1 MTTRTLEIKF
11 IGDASGAKKAFA
23 EVDDSSGKL
32 SGKLSGLTSTI
43 AGVAGGFL
51 AAEGIKAG
59 AGFLIDAAKAA
70 AEDEAATQR
79 LEQSLRNAGGAF
91 DENIQKVNERI
102 DAGQK
107 LAYSDDEVRDSFQQ
121 LLAATGD
128 TDEALRRQAIAM
140 DLSRGAGISLEQASK
155 MVGKVNEENVEAFK
169 RLGITIGE
177 GASETEALAAVQA
190 KFAGQADTYAK
201 STAGQMEQAKL
212 RMGELKEQL
221 GTALLPAFT
230 AFANVLVGTVLPAV
244 ERFANAA
251 GPKIQEFAQKV
262 RQYWESD
269 IKPALD
275 AMVAAWQKLQPV
287 IQPILEQVANVV
299 ENTVRTIALALGIV
313 IDLLGGDFSGAWK
326 KAKDLVAEQIRFIKE
341 TVENLGELIRGA
353 IPLIAEAAK
362 AVGKAIFDAIWEGLG
377 DLWQVGADII
387 NWMLQGLMAM
397 AWQIEQWVTNFAKGI
412 IDKLDPRK
420 WDIPG
425 LSPFIDAYGHA
436 GQLAG
441 SAMMSGMASQVAA
454 DAGKVTSALSAAATV
469 DPRGD
474 DPKALADA
482 IWDWHNDPMF
492 GFVTPAAPGITWGSN
507 GKNVAPV
514 SVTITGPVSV
524 RNTEEATQLLTGAA
538 RAAGLV

>member
-326 KAKDLVAEQIRFIKE
+326 KAKDLVEEQIRFIKE

-387 NWMLQGLMAM
+387 NWMLQGLKAM

-425 LSPFIDAYGHA
+425 LSPFIQAYGHA

-441 SAMMSGMASQVAA
+441 SAMMSGMASQVTAE
-454 DAGKVTSALSAAATV
+454 AGKVTSALSAAATL

>member
-32 SGKLSGLTSTI
+32 TGKLSGLTSTI

-51 AAEGIKAG
+51 GAEGIKAG

-230 AFANVLVGTVLPAV
+230 AFANFLVGAVLPAV
-244 ERFANAA
+244 ERFANES

-287 IQPILEQVANVV
+287 IKPILEQVANVV
-299 ENTVRTIALALGIV
+299 EHTVRTIALALGIV

-326 KAKDLVAEQIRFIKE
+326 KAKELVAEQIRYIKE
-341 TVENLGELIRGA
+341 TVENLGALIRGA

-362 AVGKAIFDAIWEGLG
+362 AVGSAIFDAIWEGLG

-387 NWMLQGLMAM
+387 NWMLQGLKAM

-425 LSPFIDAYGHA
+425 LSPFIQAYGHA

-441 SAMMSGMASQVAA
+441 SAMMSGMASQVTAE
-454 DAGKVTSALSAAATV
+454 AGKVTSALSAAATL

-507 GKNVAPV
+507 GKNVAPLSQSAQV
-514 SVTITGPVSV
+514 I
-524 RNTEEATQLLTGAA
+524 QLVVDGQVLAETVAQHQA
-538 RAAGLV
+538 RAY

>member
-230 AFANVLVGTVLPAV
+230 AFANFLVGTVLPAV

-275 AMVAAWQKLQPV
+275 AMVAAWEKLQPV
-287 IQPILEQVANVV
+287 IKPILEQVANVV
-299 ENTVRTIALALGIV
+299 EHTVRTIALALGIV

-326 KAKDLVAEQIRFIKE
+326 KAKELVDEQVRYIKE
-341 TVENLGELIRGA
+341 TVENLASFIEGLVPLVLKAATEVGSAIIEGIKAGIGA
-353 IPLIAEAAK
+353 VGGIAEDIGTAVLKAIKSFINSEVIDKLNSALEFHFGFSVGGKDFGVSVNPPDIPHLAKGGIVTDPTLALIAEDGPE
-362 AVGKAIFDAIWEGLG
+362 AVIPLTRGRFDDLTRGRFDAVNPPV
-377 DLWQVGADII
+377 QVIQLVVD
-387 NWMLQGLMAM
+387 
-397 AWQIEQWVTNFAKGI
+397 
-412 IDKLDPRK
+412 
-420 WDIPG
+420 
-425 LSPFIDAYGHA
+425 
-436 GQLAG
+436 GQVLAET
-441 SAMMSGMASQVAA
+441 VAQ
-454 DAGKVTSALSAAATV
+454 
-469 DPRGD
+469 
-474 DPKALADA
+474 
-482 IWDWHNDPMF
+482 H
-492 GFVTPAAPGITWGSN
+492 
-507 GKNVAPV
+507 
-514 SVTITGPVSV
+514 
-524 RNTEEATQLLTGAA
+524 QA
-538 RAAGLV
+538 RAY